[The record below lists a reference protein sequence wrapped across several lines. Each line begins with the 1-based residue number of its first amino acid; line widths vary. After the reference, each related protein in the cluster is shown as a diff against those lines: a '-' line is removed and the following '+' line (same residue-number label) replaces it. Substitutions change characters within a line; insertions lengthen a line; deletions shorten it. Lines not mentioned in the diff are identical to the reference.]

1 MFSGPTKEELEKD
14 ITRKETQLYDL
25 RKQLEQHKKKFN
37 DWMAHHESYPTASK
51 SLMDQCESRIR
62 SKEDEINNLRK
73 KLLRMQHSASCIELT
88 TKPWDYLTRQNL
100 WLGFWGTIIL

>member
-1 MFSGPTKEELEKD
+1 MDPQKKSLKKTSQERRLN
-14 ITRKETQLYDL
+14 LYDL
-25 RKQLEQHKKKFN
+25 RKQLEQHKKNFN

-73 KLLRMQHSASCIELT
+73 KLLRM
-88 TKPWDYLTRQNL
+88 
-100 WLGFWGTIIL
+100 